1 MIVTKLSP
9 HSVQIEWRPPL
20 DDGGDEIRGYA
31 VEMTEGF
38 GAWRKVGY
46 ASSIDTT
53 FTIAGKTY
61 CATRVIRFLTEV
73 RNVRMLTFTVH
84 LVTDTC
90 TYMYM
95 YVIYAQA

>member
-1 MIVTKLSP
+1 MTKLSP

-46 ASSIDTT
+46 ASNRETT
-53 FTIAGKTY
+53 FTIAG
-61 CATRVIRFLTEV
+61 E
-73 RNVRMLTFTVH
+73 
-84 LVTDTC
+84 
-90 TYMYM
+90 
-95 YVIYAQA
+95 